1 MIREAAGSRKF
12 HLAPSMR
19 DAADLNLSV
28 HKLTNM
34 CCKFSC
40 CSFGVIQRVR
50 RSVTAMHKSQVMCLL
65 RNKAPHA
72 SPADVVLI
80 LHLHPSAAGIYII
93 LYYII
98 FVSCRLNC
106 DSKLYIVLFCYQSE
120 GPDDLIT
127 HILKG
132 EACPVTRI

>member
-98 FVSCRLNC
+98 FVC
-106 DSKLYIVLFCYQSE
+106 DDNTVVKKTYFFSHIFAF
-120 GPDDLIT
+120 IT
-127 HILKG
+127 KRVHVNFKHPAYTPFLD
-132 EACPVTRI
+132 